1 MKQIVLELE
10 NLDCDGCANSARR
23 ALLRQPGILS
33 VHVDVKA
40 RRVDLSCEDDFDRT
54 HAIALLEGLGYP
66 QLGKNSMLNMARAK
80 LSCELGKI
88 RHSSYYNPSLG

>member
-10 NLDCDGCANSARR
+10 NLDCDGCANSIRR

-33 VHVDVKA
+33 VHVEVKA
-40 RRVDLSCEDDFDRT
+40 GRVDLSCEDDFEQV
-54 HAIALLEGLGYP
+54 HAIALMEGLGYP
-66 QLGKNSMLNMARAK
+66 KLGNNSMMNIARAK

-88 RHSSYYNPSLG
+88 RHSSYYNPSVG